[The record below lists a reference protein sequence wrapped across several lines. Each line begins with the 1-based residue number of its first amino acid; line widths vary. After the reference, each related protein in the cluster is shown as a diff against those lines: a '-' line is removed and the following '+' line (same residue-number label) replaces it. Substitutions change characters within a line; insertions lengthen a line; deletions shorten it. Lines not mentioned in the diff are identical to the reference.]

1 MELHPDYVST
11 PPYLLHLLP
20 SISSGPKILTSTAPN
35 SNLIN
40 ALWATFGIL
49 FTLNAAWTA
58 DRFGRRWL
66 FIVGAIGMSVCM
78 LIVPV
83 IGMATPDVDGVK
95 SQPVAIGIVFMLF
108 AFM

>member
-1 MELHPDYVST
+1 MIRELT
-11 PPYLLHLLP
+11 
-20 SISSGPKILTSTAPN
+20 TAN

-66 FIVGAIGMSVCM
+66 FMVGALGMAACM

-83 IGMATPDVDGVK
+83 IGMATPNDAQGHK
-95 SQPVAIGIVFMLF
+95 SQPVAIGIVIMLF
-108 AFM
+108 LFM